1 MKLTTVLLIKDP
13 RSTGRH
19 ETKQWE
25 GITMKFV
32 KAMIVATGVAALLGA
47 NAQAQTYQLT
57 LAGASPGGLWSTIG
71 AGLDKAFAKAYPGS
85 TVTYQTGS
93 GGLANAKLVAD
104 GKVPMGIVGDMELA
118 AAYRGTGPFK
128 GHALKDLRTLFRTY
142 SAQSRFQYD
151 YVLVNG
157 DVAKQYNIKTM
168 ADLKKNAGN
177 IRIAFNRPGNM
188 DGDIGI
194 AIIEQS
200 GIPIKSFKQVV
211 RAASKE
217 QASLMLD
224 RRIDAIVLG
233 IAYNHPVIR
242 QMENGIP
249 LTMLDVGKEVATKVA
264 DEFGGQPCTIKASE
278 HKFISEDKVSVCVG
292 TVVVVNKSMSDQ
304 EAYNLTKGLLANL
317 DDFKSAHRLLK
328 KVTTPKTVA
337 EPSVAPEH
345 PGAAKAFKEAGLQ

>member
-1 MKLTTVLLIKDP
+1 MF
-13 RSTGRH
+13 G
-19 ETKQWE
+19 
-25 GITMKFV
+25 
-32 KAMIVATGVAALLGA
+32 GA
-47 NAQAQTYQLT
+47 AQAQTYQLT

-71 AGLDKAFAKAYPGS
+71 AGIDKALAKAYPGT

-104 GKVPMGIVGDMELA
+104 GKVPMGIAADMELA

-128 GHALKDLRTLFRTY
+128 GHPLKDLRTLFRTY

-157 DVAKQYNIKTM
+157 DVAKKYGIKTI
-168 ADLKKNAGN
+168 ADLKKHAGD

-194 AIIEQS
+194 AIMEDS

-217 QASLMLD
+217 MTSLMLD

-242 QMENGIP
+242 AIGERNPAHHAGRRQEG
-249 LTMLDVGKEVATKVA
+249 LRQ
-264 DEFGGQPCTIKASE
+264 GGRRFRRPGL
-278 HKFISEDKVSVCVG
+278 H
-292 TVVVVNKSMSDQ
+292 DQ
-304 EAYNLTKGLLANL
+304 GQRA
-317 DDFKSAHRLLK
+317 
-328 KVTTPKTVA
+328 
-337 EPSVAPEH
+337 
-345 PGAAKAFKEAGLQ
+345 

>member
-1 MKLTTVLLIKDP
+1 MSIIKSVMTATTLAVLIGG
-13 RSTGRH
+13 S
-19 ETKQWE
+19 
-25 GITMKFV
+25 
-32 KAMIVATGVAALLGA
+32 
-47 NAQAQTYQLT
+47 AQAQTYQLT

-71 AGLDKAFAKAYPGS
+71 AGVDKALAKAYPGS

-93 GGLANAKLVAD
+93 GGLANAKLVSD
-104 GKVPMGIVGDMELA
+104 KKVPMGIAADMELA

-128 GHALKDLRTLFRTY
+128 GHPLKDLRTLFRAY

-157 DVAKQYNIKTM
+157 EVAKKYDIKTM
-168 ADLKKNAGN
+168 ADLKKHAGD

-194 AIIEQS
+194 AIMEDS

-217 QASLMLD
+217 MGSLMLD

-233 IAYNHPVIR
+233 IAYNHPTIR
-242 QMENGIP
+242 EMENGIP
-249 LTMLDVGKEVATKVA
+249 LVMLDVGKKVSDKVA
-264 DEFGGQPCTIKASE
+264 DDFGGQACTIKANE

-292 TVVVVNKSMSDQ
+292 AVVIVDKSMSDA
-304 EAYNLTKGLLANL
+304 EAHNIVKGLLANL

-328 KVTTPKTVA
+328 KAVTPKTVA
-337 EPSVAPEH
+337 EPAVAPEH
-345 PGAAKAFKEAGLQ
+345 PGALMAFKEAGLM

>member
-1 MKLTTVLLIKDP
+1 MTSFRQMMVAMALA
-13 RSTGRH
+13 
-19 ETKQWE
+19 
-25 GITMKFV
+25 FV
-32 KAMIVATGVAALLGA
+32 FGGA
-47 NAQAQTYQLT
+47 AQAQTYQLT

-71 AGLDKAFAKAYPGS
+71 AGIDKALAKAYPGS

-104 GKVPMGIVGDMELA
+104 GKVPMGITADMELA

-128 GHALKDLRTLFRTY
+128 GHPLKDLRTLFRTY

-157 DVAKQYNIKTM
+157 DVAKKYGIKTI
-168 ADLKKNAGN
+168 ADLKKHAGD

-194 AIIEQS
+194 AIMEDS

-217 QASLMLD
+217 MTSLMLD

-249 LTMLDVGKEVATKVA
+249 LTMLDVGKKVSDKVA
-264 DEFGGQPCTIKASE
+264 DDFGGQACTIKANE
-278 HKFISEDKVSVCVG
+278 HKFISEDKTSVCVG
-292 TVVVVNKSMSDQ
+292 TVVVVNKSMSDD
-304 EAYNLTKGLLANL
+304 EAYKIVKGLLANL
-317 DDFKSAHRLLK
+317 EDFKSAHRLLK
-328 KVTTPKTVA
+328 KETTPKTVA
-337 EPSVAPEH
+337 EPAVAPRH
-345 PGAAKAFKEAGLQ
+345 PGAIKAFKEAGLL

>member
-1 MKLTTVLLIKDP
+1 MTSFRQMMVAMALA
-13 RSTGRH
+13 
-19 ETKQWE
+19 
-25 GITMKFV
+25 FV
-32 KAMIVATGVAALLGA
+32 FGGA
-47 NAQAQTYQLT
+47 AQAQTYQLT

-71 AGLDKAFAKAYPGS
+71 AGIDKALAKAYPGS

-104 GKVPMGIVGDMELA
+104 GKVPMGITADMELA

-128 GHALKDLRTLFRTY
+128 GHPLKDLRTLFRTY

-157 DVAKQYNIKTM
+157 DVAKKYGIKTI
-168 ADLKKNAGN
+168 ADLKKHAGD

-194 AIIEQS
+194 AIMEDS

-217 QASLMLD
+217 MTSLMLD

-249 LTMLDVGKEVATKVA
+249 LTMLDVGKKVSDKVA
-264 DEFGGQPCTIKASE
+264 DDFGGQACTIKANE
-278 HKFISEDKVSVCVG
+278 HKFISEDKTSVCVG
-292 TVVVVNKSMSDQ
+292 TVVVVNKSMSDD
-304 EAYNLTKGLLANL
+304 EAYKIVKGLLANL
-317 DDFKSAHRLLK
+317 EDFKSAHRLLK
-328 KVTTPKTVA
+328 KETTPKTVA
-337 EPSVAPEH
+337 EPAVAPRH
-345 PGAAKAFKEAGLQ
+345 PGATKAFKEAGLL

>member
-1 MKLTTVLLIKDP
+1 M
-13 RSTGRH
+13 GRL
-19 ETKQWE
+19 K
-25 GITMKFV
+25 IMTMAAGFA
-32 KAMIVATGVAALLGA
+32 AMLASA
-47 NAQAQTYQLT
+47 AQAQTPPYQLT

-71 AGLDKAFAKAYPGS
+71 AGIDKALAKAYPGT

-104 GKVPMGIVGDMELA
+104 KKVPMGIAADMELA

-157 DVAKQYNIKTM
+157 DVAKKYGIKTM
-168 ADLKKNAGN
+168 ADLKKHAGD

-194 AIIEQS
+194 AIVEGS
-200 GIPIKSFKQVV
+200 GIPIGSFKQVV

-217 QASLMLD
+217 MTSLMLD

-242 QMENGIP
+242 QMENGIL
-249 LTMLDVGKEVATKVA
+249 LTMLDVGKKVSDKVA
-264 DEFGGQPCTIKASE
+264 DDFGGQACTIKANE
-278 HKFISEDKVSVCVG
+278 HKFISEDKTSVCVG
-292 TVVVVNKSMSDQ
+292 TVVVVNKSMPDD
-304 EAYNLTKGLLANL
+304 EAYNIVKGVLANL
-317 DDFKSAHRLLK
+317 DAFKSAHRLLK
-328 KVTTPKTVA
+328 KETTPKTVA
-337 EPSVAPEH
+337 EPSVAPWH
-345 PGAAKAFKEAGLQ
+345 PGAAKALKEAGLL

>member
-1 MKLTTVLLIKDP
+1 MKSIKNMMIA
-13 RSTGRH
+13 TA
-19 ETKQWE
+19 
-25 GITMKFV
+25 FV
-32 KAMIVATGVAALLGA
+32 VMLGGA
-47 NAQAQTYQLT
+47 AQAQSYQLT

-71 AGLDKAFAKAYPGS
+71 AGIDKALSKAYPGS

-93 GGLANAKLVAD
+93 GGLANAKLVSD
-104 GKVPMGIVGDMELA
+104 GKVPMGIAADMELA

-128 GHALKDLRTLFRTY
+128 GHPLKNLRTLFRTY

-157 DVAKQYNIKTM
+157 DVAKKYGIKTM
-168 ADLKKNAGN
+168 ADLKKHAGD

-194 AIIEQS
+194 AIMEDS

-217 QASLMLD
+217 MTSLMLD

-249 LTMLDVGKEVATKVA
+249 LTMLDVGKKVSDKVA
-264 DEFGGQPCTIKASE
+264 DDFGGQTCTIKANE
-278 HKFISEDKVSVCVG
+278 HKFISEDKTSVCVG
-292 TVVVVNKSMSDQ
+292 TVVVVNESMPDE
-304 EAYNLTKGLLANL
+304 EAYKIVKGVLANL

-328 KVTTPKTVA
+328 KATTPKTVA
-337 EPSVAPEH
+337 EPAVAPRH
-345 PGAAKAFKEAGLQ
+345 PGAAKALKEAGLL

>member
-1 MKLTTVLLIKDP
+1 MTSIKNMMIATAFAVVLG
-13 RSTGRH
+13 SA
-19 ETKQWE
+19 
-25 GITMKFV
+25 V
-32 KAMIVATGVAALLGA
+32 
-47 NAQAQTYQLT
+47 QAQPYQLT

-71 AGLDKAFAKAYPGS
+71 AGIDKALAKAYPGT

-104 GKVPMGIVGDMELA
+104 GKVPMGIAADMELA

-128 GHALKDLRTLFRTY
+128 GHPLKDLRTLFRTY

-157 DVAKQYNIKTM
+157 DVAKKLGIKTM
-168 ADLKKNAGN
+168 ADLKKHAGD

-194 AIIEQS
+194 ALVEES

-217 QASLMLD
+217 MASLMLD

-249 LTMLDVGKEVATKVA
+249 LTMLDVGKKVSDKVA
-264 DEFGGQPCTIKASE
+264 DDFGGQTCTIKANE
-278 HKFISEDKVSVCVG
+278 HKFISADKTSVCVG
-292 TVVVVNKSMSDQ
+292 TVIVVNKSMPDA
-304 EAYNLTKGLLANL
+304 EAYNIVKGVLKDLE
-317 DDFKSAHRLLK
+317 DFKSAHRLLK

-337 EPSVAPEH
+337 EPSVAPRH
-345 PGAAKAFKEAGLQ
+345 PGAAKALKEAGLI

>member
-1 MKLTTVLLIKDP
+1 MTTFKTMLIG
-13 RSTGRH
+13 TAFAILFG
-19 ETKQWE
+19 
-25 GITMKFV
+25 G
-32 KAMIVATGVAALLGA
+32 AT
-47 NAQAQTYQLT
+47 QAQPYQLT

-71 AGLDKAFAKAYPGS
+71 VGLDKVLAQAYPGS

-104 GKVPMGIVGDMELA
+104 GKVPMGIAADMELT

-128 GHALKDLRTLFRTY
+128 GHPLTNLRELFRTY

-157 DVAKQYNIKTM
+157 DVAKKYGIKTM
-168 ADLKKNAGN
+168 ADLKKHAGD

-194 AIIEQS
+194 AIMEDS
-200 GIPIKSFKQVV
+200 GIPIGSFKQVV

-217 QASLMLD
+217 MTSLMLD

-242 QMENGIP
+242 EMENGIP
-249 LTMLDVGKEVATKVA
+249 LTMLDVGKTVATKVA
-264 DEFGGQPCTIKASE
+264 DEMGGQPCTIKANE

-292 TVVVVNKSMSDQ
+292 TVIVVNQSMPDE
-304 EAYNLTKGLLANL
+304 EAYKIVKGLLANIEA
-317 DDFKSAHRLLK
+317 FKSAHRLLK
-328 KVTTPKTVA
+328 KETTLKTVS
-337 EPSVAPEH
+337 EPSVAPWH
-345 PGAAKAFKEAGLQ
+345 PGAIKAFKEAGLM

>member
-1 MKLTTVLLIKDP
+1 MTSIKNMMIALAFAVLL
-13 RSTGRH
+13 G
-19 ETKQWE
+19 
-25 GITMKFV
+25 
-32 KAMIVATGVAALLGA
+32 GA
-47 NAQAQTYQLT
+47 AQAQPFQLT

-71 AGLDKAFAKAYPGS
+71 AGIDKALSKAYPGS

-93 GGLANAKLVAD
+93 GGLANAKLVSE
-104 GKVPMGIVGDMELA
+104 GKVPMGIAADMELT

-128 GHALKDLRTLFRTY
+128 GHPLKNIRELFRTY

-157 DVAKQYNIKTM
+157 DVAKKYGIKTM
-168 ADLKKNAGN
+168 ADLKKHAGD

-194 AIIEQS
+194 AIVEDS

-217 QASLMLD
+217 MTSLMLD

-249 LTMLDVGKEVATKVA
+249 LTMLSVDKKVATKVA
-264 DEFGGQPCTIKASE
+264 DDFGGQVCTIKANE
-278 HKFISEDKVSVCVG
+278 HKFISADKISVCVG
-292 TVVVVNKSMSDQ
+292 TVVLVNASMPDE
-304 EAYNLTKGLLANL
+304 EAYKIVKGFLANL
-317 DDFKSAHRLLK
+317 DAYKSAHRLLK
-328 KVTTPKTVA
+328 KETTPKTVA
-337 EPSVAPEH
+337 EPSVVPWH
-345 PGAAKAFKEAGLQ
+345 PGAAKALKEAGLL

>member
-1 MKLTTVLLIKDP
+1 MTPFK
-13 RSTGRH
+13 S
-19 ETKQWE
+19 
-25 GITMKFV
+25 M
-32 KAMIVATGVAALLGA
+32 MIATAFAVALGGA
-47 NAQAQTYQLT
+47 AQAQPYQLT

-71 AGLDKAFAKAYPGS
+71 AGIDKALAKAYPGT

-93 GGLANAKLVAD
+93 GGLANAKLVSE
-104 GKVPMGIVGDMELA
+104 GKVPMGIAADMELT

-128 GHALKDLRTLFRTY
+128 GHPLKNLRELFRTY

-157 DVAKQYNIKTM
+157 DVAKKYDIKTM
-168 ADLKKNAGN
+168 ADLKKHAGD

-194 AIIEQS
+194 AIVEDS

-217 QASLMLD
+217 MTSLMLD

-249 LTMLDVGKEVATKVA
+249 LTMLDVGKKVSDKVA
-264 DEFGGQPCTIKASE
+264 DDFGGQACTIKANE
-278 HKFISEDKVSVCVG
+278 HKFISADKTSVCVG
-292 TVVVVNKSMSDQ
+292 TVVLVNQSMSDD
-304 EAYNLTKGLLANL
+304 EAYKLVKGFLANL

-328 KVTTPKTVA
+328 KQTTPKTVA
-337 EPSVAPEH
+337 EGSVVPWH
-345 PGAAKAFKEAGLQ
+345 PGAIKAFKEAGLM